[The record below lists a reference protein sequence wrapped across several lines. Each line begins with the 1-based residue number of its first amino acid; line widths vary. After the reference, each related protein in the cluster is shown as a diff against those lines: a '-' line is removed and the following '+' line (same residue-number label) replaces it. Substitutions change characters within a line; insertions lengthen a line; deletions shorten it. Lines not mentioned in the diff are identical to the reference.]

1 MRPKTMLFL
10 ATSLTVGILASIGMI
25 QYDKQSEKEPIT
37 LESEQH
43 TLVLIASSN
52 IENGTALNESMLQL
66 KKWPSKDIPPEA
78 IQSPSE
84 AIGKVAKEKIY
95 TGEPLFPGK
104 LILKG
109 SERNIPTGMRIVPV
123 EVGLGIAS
131 GTLVQPGDHAD
142 VILVHEGTT
151 LSETLAKPI
160 LENVVVWGLHNG
172 SHSTST
178 QTNLTGTQTVSLVVS
193 PKEAGLLTLAAN
205 TGHLC
210 LTLRSENDPVTG
222 NIDTVS
228 MQDVLHESLEQ
239 QNQPVTSNRR
249 VPSSN
254 EANLRIAQRLPNQ
267 QSPTTSSAS
276 AETTSATPKQW
287 SMEIMQG
294 SELAETRRFP
304 DLLRKP

>member
-1 MRPKTMLFL
+1 MRHKTMLFL
-10 ATSLTVGILASIGMI
+10 TISLTVGILASIGMI
-25 QYDKQSEKEPIT
+25 QYDKQRKTEPIT
-37 LESEQH
+37 SASEQH

-66 KKWPSKDIPPEA
+66 KKWPTKEIPPEA

-84 AIGKVAKEKIY
+84 AIGKVAKETIY
-95 TGEPLFPGK
+95 TGEPIFPGK
-104 LILKG
+104 LTLKG
-109 SERNIPTGMRIVPV
+109 SERYIPAGMRIVPV
-123 EVGLGIAS
+123 ELGLGIAS

-142 VILVHEGTT
+142 VILVHEGTS
-151 LSETLAKPI
+151 LSETVAKTI

-172 SHSTST
+172 SHATAT
-178 QTNLTGTQTVSLVVS
+178 QTNPTGTQTVSLVVS

-210 LTLRSENDPVTG
+210 LTLRSENDAVTG

-228 MQDVLHESLEQ
+228 MRDVLHESLEQ
-239 QNQPVTSNRR
+239 QNQPVTNNRR
-249 VPSSN
+249 VPGSN
-254 EANLRIAQRLPNQ
+254 EANLRLAQRLPNQ
-267 QSPTTSSAS
+267 QSPTTPTAS
-276 AETTSATPKQW
+276 AEETSATPKQW

-304 DLLRKP
+304 DSVRKP